1 MERQSHEES
10 KVLWK
15 LELESAKDLTLTP
28 EHQKL
33 VDIVTKKI
41 EDYTL
46 TYEEYLVDITNFLK
60 DVSEGAE
67 PEEVIKNMCN
77 QLIQKYGSEEVRSEQ
92 DQNGPSAVECD
103 GIVGTDSDN
112 GGTEVLG
119 EQLAEPSE
127 LLEEIQSS
135 VVETSD
141 CDR

>member
-1 MERQSHEES
+1 MERQPHEES

-28 EHQKL
+28 EHKKL

-41 EDYTL
+41 EDYSL

-60 DVSEGAE
+60 DVSEDAE
-67 PEEVIKNMCN
+67 PKEVIKNMCN
-77 QLIQKYGSEEVRSEQ
+77 RLIQKYGSEEVRSEQ

-112 GGTEVLG
+112 GGTEILG
-119 EQLAEPSE
+119 EQLAE
-127 LLEEIQSS
+127 LA
-135 VVETSD
+135 
-141 CDR
+141 

>member
-15 LELESAKDLTLTP
+15 LELESAKNLTLTP

-33 VDIVTKKI
+33 VDVVTKKI

-60 DVSEGAE
+60 DTLEDAE
-67 PEEVIKNMCN
+67 PKEVIKNMCN
-77 QLIQKYGSEEVRSEQ
+77 HLIQKYGEEVRSEQ

-103 GIVGTDSDN
+103 GVVGTDSDN
-112 GGTEVLG
+112 GGTEVWG
-119 EQLAEPSE
+119 ESMAEPA
-127 LLEEIQSS
+127 
-135 VVETSD
+135 
-141 CDR
+141 

>member
-41 EDYTL
+41 EDYSL

-60 DVSEGAE
+60 DVSEDTE
-67 PEEVIKNMCN
+67 PKEVIKDMCN
-77 QLIQKYGSEEVRSEQ
+77 QLIQKYGEEVRSEQ

-112 GGTEVLG
+112 GGTEVWG
-119 EQLAEPSE
+119 EPMAEPA
-127 LLEEIQSS
+127 
-135 VVETSD
+135 
-141 CDR
+141 